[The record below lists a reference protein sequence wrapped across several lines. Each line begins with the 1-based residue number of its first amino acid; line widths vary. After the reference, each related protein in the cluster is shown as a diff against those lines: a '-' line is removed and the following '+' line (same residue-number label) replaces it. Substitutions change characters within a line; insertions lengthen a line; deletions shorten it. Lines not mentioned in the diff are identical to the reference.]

1 VRIDQMMN
9 LCWKWFVPAS
19 FGAFILTGV
28 WVVWS
33 PLPEVQS
40 IIGIGMFAL
49 STIVFFYFIGRVR
62 YNLRA
67 ARAPIH
73 LNPFL

>member
-1 VRIDQMMN
+1 MMN

-19 FGAFILTGV
+19 FVAFILTGV

-33 PLPEVQS
+33 PLPVVQS
-40 IIGIGMFAL
+40 IIGVGMF
-49 STIVFFYFIGRVR
+49 TMWMGVVVYFFVRVR
-62 YNLRA
+62 YNLRSA
-67 ARAPIH
+67 NVQIH